1 MDKQHDNILFFDG
14 VCTLC
19 NSFVDTLMRL
29 DKNKKLRYAS
39 LQGNTAKKLLPKDM
53 TTNINSLVLIH
64 QGELKTRSSASLT
77 TFKVLGGV
85 YSLAYIFILV
95 PKFIRDWVYKLI
107 AKNRYKWFGKQET
120 CRVPTPSERERLL
133 D

>member
-1 MDKQHDNILFFDG
+1 
-14 VCTLC
+14 
-19 NSFVDTLMRL
+19 MRL